1 MMRVLTKGFTCLGL
15 TVAAR
20 AVLVVVWG
28 WGAAGARG
36 AAGAPTSAT
45 PAAASSQVSAAAAP
59 GTVLISSDFKV
70 TARLTYQDSSTISGV
85 GTFTRHY
92 TFGPWTGTG
101 FVVTPTGAIV
111 TASHVVDPDRATLRH
126 LAVNTMFHQIWPRY
140 RFPQPQDAYN
150 ITDNRYLNT
159 LLHQCY
165 NGTACHFTITPE
177 ITAYPAVGIS
187 NQIVFPTAMPAQI
200 LKRTGFNSTDVAVLK
215 VNGQNMPTVPLA
227 KSALD
232 LQQGAQLDVLG
243 FPGSVLGT
251 SSNGVTTPTLA
262 PVTVSSIRPG
272 AGASEQIQV
281 QGNIEHGESGGPVL
295 DSKGEVVGLVS
306 YGFDGTGDNFLRSVD
321 DIHTALAAAGIT
333 ATNGPVDN
341 AFAKAM
347 NLYWNHHYTAA
358 VTALR
363 SVLDLDAANPLAQL
377 YLAKAAALPGS
388 NTDVAVGGA
397 TTGSSE
403 SLKNTAATA
412 TTLVVVGVAAGLML
426 YLRRRTGKSSSP
438 PAAREAQTSGD

>member
-1 MMRVLTKGFTCLGL
+1 MMQPLTTRMGS
-15 TVAAR
+15 R
-20 AVLVVVWG
+20 VWG
-28 WGAAGARG
+28 TAALMLTILMFGI
-36 AAGAPTSAT
+36 AATAT
-45 PAAASSQVSAAAAP
+45 PSPAAAAPATVATSQVSAAAAP

-70 TARLTYQDSSTISGV
+70 TARLTYQDSAKISGV
-85 GTFTRHY
+85 ATLTRHY

-126 LAVNTMFHQIWPRY
+126 LAVNAMFREMGY
-140 RFPQPQDAYN
+140 RFPHPEDAYT

-159 LLHQCY
+159 LLQQCY
-165 NGTACHFTITPE
+165 HGTACHFTITPE

-200 LKRTGFNSTDVAVLK
+200 LKHTGFNATDVAVLK

-243 FPGSVLGT
+243 FPGSVLGA

-272 AGASEQIQV
+272 AGASQQIQV
-281 QGNIEHGESGGPVL
+281 QGDIEHGESGGPVL
-295 DSKGEVVGLVS
+295 NSSGEVVGLVS

-333 ATNGPVDN
+333 AASGPVDT
-341 AFAKAM
+341 AYAKAM
-347 NLYWNHHYTAA
+347 NLDWNHHYTAA
-358 VTALR
+358 VPALR
-363 SVLDLDAANPLAQL
+363 SVLDLDAGNPLAQQ
-377 YLAKAAALPGS
+377 YLAKAAALAGS
-388 NTDVAVGGA
+388 RSDIRVRDA
-397 TTGSSE
+397 TTTSSRGHQA
-403 SLKNTAATA
+403 TAAVMIGA
-412 TTLVVVGVAAGLML
+412 GVVILLAAAGLVL
-426 YLRRRTGKSSSP
+426 FLRRRDRGTSTQLV
-438 PAAREAQTSGD
+438 ARETQTSGD